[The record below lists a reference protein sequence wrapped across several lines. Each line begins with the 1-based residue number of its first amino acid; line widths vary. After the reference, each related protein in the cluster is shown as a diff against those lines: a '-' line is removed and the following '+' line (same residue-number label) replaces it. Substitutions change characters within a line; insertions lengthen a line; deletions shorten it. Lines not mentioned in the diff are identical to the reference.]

1 MTSSDSRSS
10 MSQQLAEKS
19 QQLVETFVGDWESDR
34 VSILK
39 HMLGK
44 TKDKKDFTYYTS
56 IMSNLVKNIN
66 KVLDLD
72 HINTEKQRA
81 KALQTGQT
89 DIEIRSPI
97 FDNANVTLRNLFV
110 DPNIKKPWWQQ
121 DYPDLKEHRN
131 YLQPFVSLVTSGKVV
146 EKMFGNQGWM
156 TPYQELLLAHLHD
169 CIL

>member
-1 MTSSDSRSS
+1 
-10 MSQQLAEKS
+10 
-19 QQLVETFVGDWESDR
+19 
-34 VSILK
+34 
-39 HMLGK
+39 MLGK

-110 DPNIKKPWWQQ
+110 D
-121 DYPDLKEHRN
+121 HMC
-131 YLQPFVSLVTSGKVV
+131 SGKS
-146 EKMFGNQGWM
+146 
-156 TPYQELLLAHLHD
+156 LAF
-169 CIL
+169 